1 VRVHEELTVSGAALS
16 YPALTA
22 FCRRQGIGQAPIVPA
37 GQYHFEPGVEIQ
49 HDTSPHDVEVGG
61 KKCKAQTASAV
72 LCYSRMLFFQINPT
86 FQRFDC
92 KVFLTEAL
100 RYMGGGPER
109 VMIDNTHVVVLRG
122 TGSEMIPV
130 PEMEAFAERFG
141 FRFVAH
147 ERGDAN
153 RSARVER
160 PFSFIE
166 NNFLAGRTFASWD
179 DLNRQAREW
188 CDRVN
193 STYKKHIRA
202 VPRELFAIE
211 RLHLKPLPAWIPEV
225 YRLHQRTVDVEGYVS
240 VHSIR
245 YSVPVSW
252 IGRGVEVRETH
263 SKIEIELDARHLV
276 THVRA
281 VTPQQQ
287 RITLAEHKPP
297 RGEGVKRSQAHP
309 EEQMILQAAPEI
321 AGYVAALKQK
331 GRKVVTLALRQ
342 LLRLLQEYPREPLL
356 AAIHEAAQY
365 GLYDLDRLER
375 MILRRV
381 ARDYFLLSETDPDRD
396 D

>member
-1 VRVHEELTVSGAALS
+1 VRVHEELQASGAVLS

-22 FCRRQGIGQAPIVPA
+22 YCRRQGIGQTPIVPA
-37 GQYHFEPGVEIQ
+37 GQYHFEPGVEMQ
-49 HDTSPHDVEVGG
+49 HDTSPHEVEVGG
-61 KKCKAQTASAV
+61 KKYKAQTASAV
-72 LCYSRMLFFQINPT
+72 LCYSHMLFFQINPT

-92 KVFLTEAL
+92 KVFLTDAL
-100 RYMGGGPER
+100 RYMGGACER

-122 TGSEMIPV
+122 TGREMIPV

-166 NNFLAGRTFASWD
+166 NNFLAGRTFASWE
-179 DLNRQAREW
+179 DLNRQARQW
-188 CDRVN
+188 CDKVN
-193 STYKKHIRA
+193 STYKKHLRG
-202 VPRELFAIE
+202 VPRELFAVE
-211 RLHLKPLPAWIPEV
+211 RAHLKPLPVWIPEV

-240 VHSIR
+240 VNSIR
-245 YSVPVSW
+245 YSAPVSW
-252 IGRGVEVRETH
+252 IGRRVEVRETRD
-263 SKIEIELDARHLV
+263 KVDIELDARHTI

-281 VTPQQQ
+281 VTPLNQ
-287 RITLAEHKPP
+287 RITLSAHRPP
-297 RGEGVKRSQAHP
+297 RGEGVKRSDSHP
-309 EEQMILQAAPEI
+309 EEQAIVAAAPEV
-321 AGYVAALKQK
+321 APYVAALKQK
-331 GRKVVTLALRQ
+331 GRKVVALALRQ
-342 LLRLLQEYPREPLL
+342 LLRLLREYPREPFL
-356 AAIHEAAQY
+356 AAVREAARY

-381 ARDYFLLSETDPDRD
+381 ARDYFLLEEREPDRD